1 MPHPAPVRAPRDRG
15 EPEPPDILDLPGL
28 FDRLR
33 KAFIEDEEAAAALES
48 AEQSARGMPPD
59 AVYCTMHEP
68 GGKRVVLRWG
78 DIKPRALA
86 RRERAREDLARA
98 RLAIYEVAGDDLD
111 PTLLDSV
118 GERVHDELE
127 AWHGVGDLED
137 YAEAYGEGV
146 SNESYR
152 RAQEKLDLAIRARED
167 AEMDIVINVEE
178 REEAAPPPPAPA
190 LRLVRPRTRE
200 RSARSG
206 AVADPGTT
214 TAGDDGAPPAAGDAP
229 PPGPSPAA
237 LLAALRTA
245 DAATLAA
252 IRDALGGVPCPR
264 FVPSES
270 QRALWA
276 YLLAS
281 PVARSLD
288 LLALDLRRAKR
299 TVLRDFRVLEALGI
313 VRRVEGGGLLVAP
326 LDGNQRGT
334 KGELTG
340 APPSG
345 SVVSP

>member
-1 MPHPAPVRAPRDRG
+1 M
-15 EPEPPDILDLPGL
+15 PGL
-28 FDRLR
+28 FNRLR
-33 KAFIEDEEAAAALES
+33 IAFIEDEEAAAALEN
-48 AEQSARGMPPD
+48 AEQSARGIPPD
-59 AVYCTMHEP
+59 AVCCTMHEP

-86 RRERAREDLARA
+86 RRERARKDLARA

-127 AWHGVGDLED
+127 AWHVAGDMED
-137 YAEAYGEGV
+137 YAEENDGGV
-146 SNESYR
+146 SNESYA
-152 RAQEKLDLAIRARED
+152 RAQENLDRAIRAREAAQTD
-167 AEMDIVINVEE
+167 ILVQAEA
-178 REEAAPPPPAPA
+178 RSRAAPPPPAPT
-190 LRLVRPRTRE
+190 VRPARARTPRRAV
-200 RSARSG
+200 RSRASAG
-206 AVADPGTT
+206 PGTT
-214 TAGDDGAPPAAGDAP
+214 SATADGDPPAAGDPP
-229 PPGPSPAA
+229 PPGLPPAA
-237 LLAALRTA
+237 HLAALRAA
-245 DAATLAA
+245 DPETLAA
-252 IRDALGGVPCPR
+252 IRDALGGVPYPR

-299 TVLRDFRVLEALGI
+299 TVLRDFRVLETRGI

-334 KGELTG
+334 RGELTG
-340 APPSG
+340 APSSG
-345 SVVSP
+345 SVVSR